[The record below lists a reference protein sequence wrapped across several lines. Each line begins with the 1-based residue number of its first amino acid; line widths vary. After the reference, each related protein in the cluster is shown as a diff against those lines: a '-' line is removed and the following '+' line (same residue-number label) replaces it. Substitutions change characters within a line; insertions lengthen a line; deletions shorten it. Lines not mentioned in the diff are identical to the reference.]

1 MKFSFDILDD
11 FNKNNQLQNRK
22 TLLYYTGLVISL
34 TSCVLILTKNIYP
47 FEFLIFLIGIGCIW
61 RSKFNE
67 DSTYEMCYIFLCFL
81 GIEGIGFL
89 SEMCFQI

>member
-1 MKFSFDILDD
+1 MSGGYVGQRSRRRGRY
-11 FNKNNQLQNRK
+11 QL
-22 TLLYYTGLVISL
+22 
-34 TSCVLILTKNIYP
+34 LIL
-47 FEFLIFLIGIGCIW
+47 FLIFLIGIGCIW

-67 DSTYEMCYIFLCFL
+67 DSTYDMCYIFLCFL